1 VIVALGATAL
11 KSVMETANVTLKATL
26 GKPVFHDGY
35 WVVTTYHPSY
45 VLRVPGEDAKRE
57 AFQIMVD
64 SLKLAHEL
72 LNRQPEEPP
81 ASNYP

>member
-1 VIVALGATAL
+1 
-11 KSVMETANVTLKATL
+11 
-26 GKPVFHDGY
+26 
-35 WVVTTYHPSY
+35 

-72 LNRQPEEPP
+72 LDRQPEEPP